1 MNMKTTNELKSI
13 IKKWWDYNQ
22 TVAQVGEARYFVE
35 QIGDWESN
43 FTNFQTE
50 GYQTPET
57 DFQLDRVKDVK
68 GGISLKVSS
77 GPNTIDGI
85 LIMSTG
91 ELVLKDSPTN
101 TTGSGVFQT
110 ATMD

>member
-1 MNMKTTNELKSI
+1 MKTTNELKSI
-13 IKKWWDYNQ
+13 VKKWWDYNQ
-22 TVAQVGEARYFVE
+22 TVAQVGEAKYLLE
-35 QIGDWESN
+35 QIGDWESG
-43 FTNFQTE
+43 FKNFQSE

-85 LIMSTG
+85 LVMETG
-91 ELVLKDSPTN
+91 ELILKDVEGN
-101 TTGSGVFQT
+101 TTGSRVFQT
-110 ATMD
+110 AGMDS